1 MRKLLAVLFALCL
14 LAAPAHADVYF
25 KDDAGT
31 TVTLKEGVCN
41 VPAARALIE
50 SALPGIPADSVRAG
64 SVLFKGKTYEACWT
78 LVNTTVLFV
87 DEEGDG
93 GPIPM
98 QVFKPV
104 DTI

>member
-14 LAAPAHADVYF
+14 LAVPAHADVYF
-25 KDDAGT
+25 KDDSGT
-31 TVTLKEGVCN
+31 TVTLREGACE
-41 VPAARALIE
+41 VPVAKALIE
-50 SALPGIPADSVRAG
+50 QALPGIPADRIRAG
-64 SVLFKGKTYEACWT
+64 AVLFKGKNYAGCWT
-78 LVNTTVLFV
+78 LVNTTVLFA